1 MRSRKRAETTFLY
14 VAVVAMTLFFIAPL
28 LWVLLSAFKTRL
40 EIFTLPPV
48 LIPSSLNLGNFTR
61 VLSRNMPYLVNSTIV
76 TTVSTALV
84 ILIAVPASFALAM
97 FEYRRKRDLEIW
109 VLSTRMMP
117 PIAAAV
123 PLFIL
128 GQRLGLLDTR
138 LGLIIIYVGFLLPL
152 AIWLLTSFFRELPG
166 EILEAGLVDGASWW
180 QVLRRIAVPV
190 SSSGI
195 ATVTVFTAL
204 FAWNELLI
212 PLFLTNRRAKTFT
225 VVLTE
230 FQGQTN
236 IVWEQMAAAVTI
248 QVLPIVI
255 LVFLVQ
261 RYIVAGLTLGAVK
274 E

>member
-1 MRSRKRAETTFLY
+1 MKRKQAEAAFVY
-14 VAVVAMTLFFIAPL
+14 VVVVVMTLFFVAPL
-28 LWVLLSAFKTRL
+28 LWVFLSAFKTRL

-48 LIPSSLNLGNFTR
+48 LIPSSFNLGNFER
-61 VLSRNMPYLVNSTIV
+61 VLSRNLPFLANSAIV

-84 ILIAVPASFALAM
+84 MLIALPASFALAV
-97 FEYRRKRDLEIW
+97 FDYRRKRDLEIW

-138 LGLIIIYVGFLLPL
+138 LGLIVVYVGFLLPF
-152 AIWLLTSFFRELPG
+152 AMWLLTSFFRELPSDV
-166 EILEAGLVDGASWW
+166 LEAALVDGASWW
-180 QVLRRIAVPV
+180 QVLRRIVLPISA
-190 SSSGI
+190 SGI
-195 ATVTVFTAL
+195 ATVTIFTAL

-212 PLFLTNRRAKTFT
+212 PLFLTSRHAKTFT

-255 LVFLVQ
+255 LVFCVQ
-261 RYIVAGLTLGAVK
+261 RYIVSGLTLGAVK

>member
-1 MRSRKRAETTFLY
+1 MRRNRAEDAFLY
-14 VAVVAMTLFFIAPL
+14 AVVVLMTLFFIAPL
-28 LWVLLSAFKTRL
+28 LWVFLSAFKTRL

-48 LIPSSLNLGNFTR
+48 LVPSRINLDNFER
-61 VLSRNMPYLVNSTIV
+61 VLSANLPFFINSLIV
-76 TTVSTALV
+76 TSVSTVVVMLV
-84 ILIAVPASFALAM
+84 AIPASFALAV
-97 FEYRRKRDLEIW
+97 FDYRRKRDLEIW

-123 PLFIL
+123 ALFIL

-138 LGLIIIYVGFLLPL
+138 LGLILVYVGFLLPF
-152 AIWLLTSFFRELPG
+152 AIWLLTSFFRDLPS
-166 EILEAGLVDGASWW
+166 EVLEAALVDGASWW
-180 QVLRRIAVPV
+180 QILRRIAVPI

-195 ATVTVFTAL
+195 ATVTIFTGL

-212 PLFLTNRRAKTFT
+212 PLFLTSRSAKTFT

-236 IVWEQMAAAVTI
+236 TVWEQMSAAVAI
-248 QVLPIVI
+248 QVVPVII

-261 RYIVAGLTLGAVK
+261 RYIVSGLTLGAVK

>member
-1 MRSRKRAETTFLY
+1 MKRSRAEQRFLHL
-14 VAVVAMTLFFIAPL
+14 AVLAMTLFFIAPL
-28 LWVLLSAFKTRL
+28 LWVFLSAFKTRL

-48 LIPSSLNLGNFTR
+48 IIPANPSFDNFAR
-61 VLSRNMPYLVNSTIV
+61 VWSANTPFLVNSIV
-76 TTVSTALV
+76 VTLVSTALV
-84 ILIAVPASFALAM
+84 MLIAVPASFGLAV
-97 FEYRRKRDLEIW
+97 FDYRRKRDLEIW

-138 LGLIIIYVGFLLPL
+138 TGLIIVYTGFLLPF
-152 AIWLLTSFFRELPG
+152 AIWLLTSFFRDLPASV
-166 EILEAGLVDGASWW
+166 LEAAIVDGASWW
-180 QVLRRIAVPV
+180 QVLRRIVVPI

-195 ATVTVFTAL
+195 ATVSIFTAL
-204 FAWNELLI
+204 FAWNELLL
-212 PLFLTNRRAKTFT
+212 PLFLTSRQAKTFT

-236 IVWEQMAAAVTI
+236 TVWEQMAAAVTI
-248 QVLPIVI
+248 QVLPVVV

-261 RYIVAGLTLGAVK
+261 RYIVSGLTLGAVK

>member
-48 LIPSSLNLGNFTR
+48 LVPSSLNFGNFTR

>member
-1 MRSRKRAETTFLY
+1 MKRNRAEDAFLY
-14 VAVVAMTLFFIAPL
+14 VVVVVMTLFFIAPL
-28 LWVLLSAFKTRL
+28 LWVFLSAFKTRL

-48 LIPSSLNLGNFTR
+48 LVPSTFNFNNFER
-61 VLSRNMPYLVNSTIV
+61 VLSRNLPFLLNSAIV
-76 TTVSTALV
+76 TTATTAFV
-84 ILIAVPASFALAM
+84 MLIAVPASFALAV

-128 GQRLGLLDTR
+128 GQRLGMLDTR
-138 LGLIIIYVGFLLPL
+138 LGLILIYIGFLLPF
-152 AIWLLTSFFRELPG
+152 AIWLLTSFFRDLPG
-166 EILEAGLVDGASWW
+166 EVLEAGLVDGASWW
-180 QVLRRIAVPV
+180 QMLRRIVVPI
-190 SSSGI
+190 SASGI
-195 ATVTVFTAL
+195 ATVTIFTAL
-204 FAWNELLI
+204 FAWNELLL
-212 PLFLTNRRAKTFT
+212 PLFLTSRRAKTFT

-236 IVWEQMAAAVTI
+236 IVWEQMSAAVTV
-248 QVLPIVI
+248 QVVPIVI

-261 RYIVAGLTLGAVK
+261 RYIIAGLTLGAVK

>member
-1 MRSRKRAETTFLY
+1 MRRSRAEDTFLY
-14 VAVVAMTLFFIAPL
+14 IVVVVMTLFFIAPL
-28 LWVLLSAFKTRL
+28 LWVFLSAFKTRL

-48 LIPSSLNLGNFTR
+48 LVPSRFNLDNFER
-61 VLSRNMPYLVNSTIV
+61 VLSANTPFLMNSVIV
-76 TTVSTALV
+76 TASTTVVVMA
-84 ILIAVPASFALAM
+84 IAIPASFALAV
-97 FEYRRKRDLEIW
+97 FDYRRKRDIEIW

-123 PLFIL
+123 ALFIL
-128 GQRLGLLDTR
+128 GQYAGLLDTR
-138 LGLIIIYVGFLLPL
+138 LFLTLVYIGFLLPF
-152 AIWLLTSFFRELPG
+152 AIWLLTSFFRDLPG
-166 EILEAGLVDGASWW
+166 PVLEAAIVDGASWW
-180 QVLRRIAVPV
+180 QVLRHIVVPI

-195 ATVTVFTAL
+195 ATVTIFTGL

-212 PLFLTNRRAKTFT
+212 PLFLTSRQAKTFT

-236 IVWEQMAAAVTI
+236 TVWEQMSAAVAI
-248 QVLPIVI
+248 QVIPVVI

-261 RYIVAGLTLGAVK
+261 RYIVSGLTLGAVK